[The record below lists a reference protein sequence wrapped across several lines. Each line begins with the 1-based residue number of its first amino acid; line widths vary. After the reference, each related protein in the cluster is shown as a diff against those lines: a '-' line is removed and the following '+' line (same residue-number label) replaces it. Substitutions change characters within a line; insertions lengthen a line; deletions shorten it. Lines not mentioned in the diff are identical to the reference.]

1 MPSFRFHLTAH
12 LYLKFSL
19 SVRFPYP
26 RFAKVGQK
34 LRLLV
39 GHIDALRLRLES
51 TTKAVARSIPYR
63 LGACEAIGHRRGHGT
78 SGSCRS

>member
-1 MPSFRFHLTAH
+1 
-12 LYLKFSL
+12 
-19 SVRFPYP
+19 
-26 RFAKVGQK
+26 VGQK

-63 LGACEAIGHRRGHGT
+63 LGACEAIGHRRGRGT
-78 SGSCRS
+78 SGRCRS